1 MKKVIGHKQ
10 IYKAFKGFTAE
21 DKAFLADKLGTSVN
35 MLTQYI
41 DGFKAFSWKRALE
54 VERLTGIPKHV
65 LRPDIYSSKKEVA

>member
-10 IYKAFKGFTAE
+10 IYRAFKNV
-21 DKAFLADKLGTSVN
+21 DKEKLAKELGTSVN

-41 DGFKAFSWKRALE
+41 DGFKAFSWHRALE

-65 LRPDIYSSKKEVA
+65 LRPDVYKKEKEVA